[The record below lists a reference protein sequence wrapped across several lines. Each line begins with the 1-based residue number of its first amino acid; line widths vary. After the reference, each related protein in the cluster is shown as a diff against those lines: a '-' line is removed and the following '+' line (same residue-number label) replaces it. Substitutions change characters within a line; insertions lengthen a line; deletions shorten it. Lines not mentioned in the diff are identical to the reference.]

1 MTRLLTLVA
10 LSLAMAFAPAFGEA
24 GAQRIHVTAKIV
36 EQTFTGD
43 LADPQIGDKLITS
56 VELFDERDQNVGT
69 GTGVCTVVSAPPP
82 DIRIQCLST
91 AVFPNGQIMFGGFA
105 PSLPEVGAAGRF
117 GILGGTDDF
126 RTARGEATIVV
137 ITPELQ
143 EATFDLE

>member
-10 LSLAMAFAPAFGEA
+10 LSLAMAVAPAFGEA

-43 LADPQIGDKLITS
+43 LADPQIGDKLIIS
-56 VELFDERDQNVGT
+56 VELFDEHDKQVGT
-69 GTGVCTVVSAPPP
+69 GVGVCTIVSAPPP
-82 DIRIQCLST
+82 DIRIQCLNT
-91 AVFPNGQIMFGGFA
+91 GVFPNGQIMFGGFA
-105 PSLPEVGAAGRF
+105 PSLPEVGAVGRF

-143 EATFDLE
+143 DATFDLE